1 MQTTTYLPKSKI
13 CIIISYLGN
22 QKYIAYKQSIKLEIY
37 SSQSKIFH
45 ISLDP
50 RPSIGMRYTKL
61 AVHQTSLLLKTVEV
75 LILLS
80 D

>member
-22 QKYIAYKQSIKLEIY
+22 QKYVAYKQSKKLEIY

-50 RPSIGMRYTKL
+50 SL
-61 AVHQTSLLLKTVEV
+61 ALE
-75 LILLS
+75 
-80 D
+80 